1 MARRARALCSREK
14 VKGLLPNYVEPADA
28 GERAAAD
35 EIIDDFIDSASQ
47 RIYEVSGRE
56 FLAWNDPGEQAGPP
70 VVAYPEPA
78 PVAREIEAAMLP
90 ATPGISSARMVKV
103 GDLRRLDSIAYAR
116 AFQAS
121 APTPILL
128 ADAVA
133 QPRARAPWQP
143 IRWLELRRGV
153 YEGEI
158 FTVTGVWG
166 FPAVPADVVE
176 ACAEQAAFWSLR
188 DLAKLGAIFV
198 DAAAAGLQATEPRSL
213 LLSVYET
220 AAFYRPVEV

>member
-1 MARRARALCSREK
+1 MARRARALCSREE
-14 VKGLLPNYVEPADA
+14 VKRLLPNYVEPADA
-28 GERAAAD
+28 GEKATAD

-70 VVAYPEPA
+70 VVVWPEPA
-78 PVAREIEAAMLP
+78 PVAREIEAQLLP
-90 ATPGISSARMVKV
+90 ATPGVSSARMVKI
-103 GDLRRLDSIAYAR
+103 GDLRRLDSIAYGR
-116 AFQAS
+116 AFGS

-128 ADAVA
+128 ADAIA

-153 YEGEI
+153 YEGEV

-166 FPAVPADVVE
+166 FPAVPADVNQ